1 MSEVKDV
8 MQAMDIATKAVK
20 KAGLMFAW
28 INNVKKED
36 TYWIVEVAGLV
47 GRYIVKISVPTGEVV
62 EFRSASQ

>member
-1 MSEVKDV
+1 VSEVKDV

-47 GRYIVKISVPTGEVV
+47 GRYIVKISVSTGEVV
-62 EFRSASQ
+62 EFRSAT